1 MRNKNT
7 WVNFGIGVG
16 AYLLLILLVRQN
28 VELFSYTPELLVL
41 GTLAMYM
48 IIGFMQRHGDKRA
61 GRIAVILPYG
71 VGVTMYAVARILK
84 SADLMALFKKIV
96 PQIYQPLNKI
106 SILMDQE
113 ISRDIIVAVLMMG
126 FVVVSML
133 TLEIGRS
140 MAASESSVMKFCY
153 NIVLVWGVHFYLFMG
168 AYAFAAMNP
177 AFMSDIKM
185 KNLFA
190 VGMTLAIFLVYFL
203 VGRACRNISLQIVQ
217 FLSCISISVSAMIMY
232 VLGMLFIWDI
242 GIYERYILPVAT
254 SFIGVMCKEIGQA
267 TGETAKVISQYGITA
282 SLIMS
287 IVPSVLIFVGKLASM
302 LEEDIQ
308 ANEEVKNEIKVEN
321 K

>member
-48 IIGFMQRHGDKRA
+48 MIGFMQRHGDKWA

-71 VGVTMYAVARILK
+71 VGATMYAVARILK

-106 SILMDQE
+106 SLLMDQE
-113 ISRDIIVAVLMMG
+113 ISRDIIVAVLLIG
-126 FVVVSML
+126 FVVVSIL
-133 TLEIGRS
+133 ALEIGRS
-140 MAASESSVMKFCY
+140 MAASESSVVKFCY

-190 VGMTLAIFLVYFL
+190 VGMTLVIFLVYFL

-217 FLSCISISVSAMIMY
+217 FLSCISVSVSAMIMY
-232 VLGMLFIWDI
+232 ALGMLFIWDI
-242 GIYERYILPVAT
+242 GIYERYI
-254 SFIGVMCKEIGQA
+254 
-267 TGETAKVISQYGITA
+267 
-282 SLIMS
+282 
-287 IVPSVLIFVGKLASM
+287 
-302 LEEDIQ
+302 
-308 ANEEVKNEIKVEN
+308 
-321 K
+321 